1 MKELYIITNNSKA
14 GQYGIGTYITQL
26 LYCLQTC
33 IKIQVTVIMLDSQ
46 KDELVEKHIE
56 SVRYLL
62 LPTIQ
67 IHALEKDYRRYAR
80 SVAYVLASYIA
91 PNRELIFHFNYSY
104 HIWLAEALKNRFPR
118 CRTILTLHYLP
129 WCFDLS
135 GNIHRFRAI
144 LSQEEKERDILE
156 RQIYEE
162 YLNDKRFYNEVDKVI
177 CLCGETQ
184 SFLYEIYNVPIEK
197 IELIYNGLSDEQTAL
212 SNKDKK
218 EIKAELGFTESEKII
233 LFVGRVNQ
241 LKGIHWLIEA
251 FKKTLSKYPEARLII
266 IGDGNISDYLGL
278 CNGIWGK
285 VIFTGKL
292 RKDQLYRF
300 YQIADIGV
308 LPSCQE
314 QCSYVGIEMLMHG
327 IPLVG
332 TDAMG
337 ISEMIEEGYKI
348 PLKIGGEEI
357 SLCTDKLSDS
367 ILSALANKGFF
378 GKRARHR
385 FEKYYS
391 LNTMRLKVTQLY
403 NSE

>member
-1 MKELYIITNNSKA
+1 M
-14 GQYGIGTYITQL
+14 
-26 LYCLQTC
+26 
-33 IKIQVTVIMLDSQ
+33 
-46 KDELVEKHIE
+46 
-56 SVRYLL
+56 
-62 LPTIQ
+62 
-67 IHALEKDYRRYAR
+67 
-80 SVAYVLASYIA
+80 
-91 PNRELIFHFNYSY
+91 
-104 HIWLAEALKNRFPR
+104 
-118 CRTILTLHYLP
+118 
-129 WCFDLS
+129 
-135 GNIHRFRAI
+135 
-144 LSQEEKERDILE
+144 
-156 RQIYEE
+156 
-162 YLNDKRFYNEVDKVI
+162 
-177 CLCGETQ
+177 
-184 SFLYEIYNVPIEK
+184 
-197 IELIYNGLSDEQTAL
+197 
-212 SNKDKK
+212 
-218 EIKAELGFTESEKII
+218 
-233 LFVGRVNQ
+233 
-241 LKGIHWLIEA
+241 
-251 FKKTLSKYPEARLII
+251 
-266 IGDGNISDYLGL
+266 GL

-385 FEKYYS
+385 LEKYYS